1 MANFGLRPIEA
12 PNEAPRRGGPNMT
25 DQNQVDEDTPDSHEF
40 VCPLVFTHDKFR
52 EAHYFVGRMLS
63 EYHHPEPFRWNLNA
77 FLQALR
83 SVTFMLQK
91 ELANVEEF
99 KTWYEKQRTVMRDDP
114 ILRVFDAGR
123 VIVVH
128 RGMLN
133 ASSTVEAGVFRGRRT
148 LKLGVKSEISP
159 GLRSEDI
166 LKDTQEKMI
175 GFLLDEEH
183 SSIDEQIGVRR
194 AWIIAE
200 LGDQE
205 VIGLCDIAW
214 SRIGKVVSAAH
225 KFVSATSNFPP
236 EDAHESGLGDASVLL
251 ESDIDPDLP
260 RKWGWL

>member
-25 DQNQVDEDTPDSHEF
+25 DQNQVDEDAPVNHEF
-40 VCPLVFTHDKFR
+40 VCPLVLSHDKFR
-52 EAHYFVGRMLS
+52 EAHYFIGRMLS

-77 FLQALR
+77 VLQALR

-91 ELANVEEF
+91 ELTGIDGF
-99 KTWYEKQRTVMRDDP
+99 KAWYEMQRTIMRDDP
-114 ILRVFDAGR
+114 ILRLFDEGR
-123 VIVVH
+123 DLIVH

-133 ASSTVEAGVFRGRRT
+133 ARSTVQAGVFRGRRT
-148 LKLGVKSEISP
+148 LKLGIGSEMSP
-159 GLRSEDI
+159 GQRSEDI
-166 LKDTQEKMI
+166 LEETRKQMI
-175 GFLLDEEH
+175 GFLLDEAH

-194 AWIIAE
+194 TWIVAE

-214 SRIGKVVSAAH
+214 ARIGKVVSAAH
-225 KFVSATSNFPP
+225 KLVSATSNFPP
-236 EDAHESGLGDASVLL
+236 EDAHESGLADASVLL